1 MYIYFTYTCGFQSHI
16 IPLYFAIK
24 LPKQFCIVA
33 KFAEILLENFVDVPA
48 YAVFV
53 IFECPMEFIQFIR
66 RHFLFF
72 PQEIFFSFI
81 SKNILYLP
89 LICIFVC
96 IFIGTYI
103 HLYKH
108 LCVIDFCLY
117 FCFLLCFARKILT

>member
-72 PQEIFFSFI
+72 PQEIFFRLFLKIFCISLSFV
-81 SKNILYLP
+81 YLFVYS
-89 LICIFVC
+89 LVRKYIYVSLIFVC
-96 IFIGTYI
+96 VFFV
-103 HLYKH
+103 L
-108 LCVIDFCLY
+108 FCAQN
-117 FCFLLCFARKILT
+117 FN